1 MDFIYLLTG
10 LCTVIAA
17 IAGLVLTCYLERRW
31 LTSRRLGSGDM
42 APRDLEADG
51 LSTCRRYHHPV
62 EFAWSGRRRIG
73 AGEALVRAN
82 RMNGDLS

>member
-31 LTSRRLGSGDM
+31 LVSRRLGSGDM
-42 APRDLEADG
+42 APRDIEADG
-51 LSTCRRYHHPV
+51 LST
-62 EFAWSGRRRIG
+62 
-73 AGEALVRAN
+73 
-82 RMNGDLS
+82 